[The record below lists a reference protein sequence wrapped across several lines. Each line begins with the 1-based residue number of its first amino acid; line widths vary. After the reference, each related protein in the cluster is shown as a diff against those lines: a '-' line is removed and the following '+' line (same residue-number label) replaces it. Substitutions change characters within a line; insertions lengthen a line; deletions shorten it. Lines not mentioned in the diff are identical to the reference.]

1 MSSTYYIGPFGR
13 MLPVGDGLVEQETD
27 RPAANLSVT
36 TSHPFQL
43 PPPRTSAPL
52 QFGSDPFLRPRNR
65 GETIDEREESPGY
78 QRNSGY
84 QQASEQLPSVS
95 QLLTPTAQSSRSP
108 SPYNPRSFGIYLPL
122 NDPVESHERLRYNE
136 PNTHPLEPR
145 SSIYESTRAPLDAMA
160 ASQAQNLPP
169 ISHLSSPAFNRSTP
183 AYFNHNSNTSI
194 PSYPAFQ
201 RYNDESGERSPGAM
215 PFSAAGDSD
224 VTGKSPK
231 SQVRLH
237 VVDERYIDGEGLCY
251 IYADG
256 SHCPK
261 TIDGIPV
268 NANWGITK
276 AGKPRK
282 RLAQACL
289 TCREKKIKCHPNLPK
304 CDQCQKSGR
313 DCRFESAP
321 RGHRAA
327 SRASQFAR
335 KYDMRETYA
344 SENPNN
350 AGTSSSIY
358 TIARDSDSFTSLP
371 GTNSQSPM
379 SDDSMLTPS
388 ALDSN
393 HENVSN
399 SDQYHAVRPQPI
411 SGTHWN
417 QPGPLIGSAGS
428 NSTNYAE
435 MLTEIKDLDSHDS
448 LAAEWR
454 ADPYAIDFESAIH
467 FIESY
472 LTYVNDRLYY
482 IFPRRRFLLWLKSCH
497 TKSLDDNM
505 LLYSMMAL
513 GAIFSDRPDR
523 AAAMKRYSR
532 IARYAIEHSHH
543 TLTLQLA
550 QTRIILSLW
559 YYAVGALM
567 KSWDAAGAAVRTVCG
582 LRYNVEMGGVIVEQ
596 THPCEY
602 GLHPQALIECRRRTF
617 WTAFLM
623 DRLSCL
629 YAPSTTFISS
639 QTAFLRLPCREEIY
653 EDQEYT
659 TVPFFQSFLN
669 QVPSQDSE
677 LSGLSAMALLIDV
690 TSIWG
695 DVSDHVLRVSLIP
708 AESYNQLFEEFY
720 GNMVR
725 RSDQWLSR
733 LSEHLTFTAVNLER
747 SIQGRKIDS
756 FISIHLLYHA
766 ALLKLNR
773 YASAQLLRPGKAK
786 QYVHTARNHAA
797 EILRA
802 ALALVRY
809 VSDYNISPL
818 TTEPSPRGN
827 LLNPFL
833 AYVILSAVDVL
844 SAGGAIIDL
853 PQCINL
859 IRAGLDVVREL
870 SYYWASTKMLVS
882 LIEGRLDAM
891 MMAQQQITSGCDKV
905 AFLCDGPSLDSQV
918 QSGVQ
923 RQDSS
928 ANEDLL
934 YGGLP
939 REQLFYAFGLGNMS
953 ASMGNVL
960 WIRSRGRRGDRNGMG
975 DEITHTVRDDR
986 T

>member
-13 MLPVGDGLVEQETD
+13 MLPVTDGPAAQEAN
-27 RPAANLSVT
+27 RPAANLAVS
-36 TSHPFQL
+36 TSHPYQL

-52 QFGSDPFLRPRNR
+52 QFGTDPFLRPRNR
-65 GETIDEREESPGY
+65 GEAIDEREESPGY
-78 QRNSGY
+78 SRSPGY
-84 QQASEQLPSVS
+84 QQANEQLPSVS
-95 QLLTPTAQSSRSP
+95 QLLTPSIQSSRSP
-108 SPYNPRSFGIYLPL
+108 SPYNPRSFGIYLPS
-122 NDPVESHERLRYNE
+122 NESGDMHERLRYNE
-136 PNTHPLEPR
+136 SSTHPLDPR
-145 SSIYESTRAPLDAMA
+145 PNIYENARVQLDAMT

-169 ISHLSSPAFNRSTP
+169 ISHLSSPTLSRGAP
-183 AYFNHNSNTSI
+183 AYISHSSNT
-194 PSYPAFQ
+194 PHQSYSSAFQ
-201 RYNDESGERSPGAM
+201 RYHVESSERTQFAM
-215 PFSAAGDSD
+215 PLSATGDSEHFD
-224 VTGKSPK
+224 AIGKSTK

-237 VVDERYIDGEGLCY
+237 VVDERYIEGEGLCY

-261 TIDGIPV
+261 AIDGIPV

-289 TCREKKIKCHPNLPK
+289 TCREKKIKCHPNMPK

-313 DCRFESAP
+313 ECRFESAP

-327 SRASQFAR
+327 PRVSQFPR
-335 KYDMRETYA
+335 KYDMRENYIPG
-344 SENPNN
+344 NPNN
-350 AGTSSSIY
+350 AGTSSSVY
-358 TIARDSDSFTSLP
+358 SVARASESLTSLR
-371 GTNSQSPM
+371 GTNSQSPL

-393 HENVSN
+393 YENVLHP
-399 SDQYHAVRPQPI
+399 DPHHAVRLQH
-411 SGTHWN
+411 GTWRPTN
-417 QPGPLIGSAGS
+417 QPGHSIGSAGLI
-428 NSTNYAE
+428 STNYAE
-435 MLTEIKDLDSHDS
+435 MLTEIQDLDSHDL
-448 LAAEWR
+448 LAADWR
-454 ADPYAIDFESAIH
+454 ADPYMIDFESTIH

-482 IFPRRRFLLWLKSCH
+482 MFPRKRFLLWLKSCH
-497 TKSLDDNM
+497 TKSVDDHM
-505 LLYSMMAL
+505 LLYSMMTM

-523 AAAMKRYSR
+523 MTAMKRYSR
-532 IARYAIEHSHH
+532 IARYAIERSQN

-559 YYAVGALM
+559 YYAVGALV

-596 THPCEY
+596 SQPCEY

-617 WTAFLM
+617 WTVFLM

-639 QTAFLRLPCREEIY
+639 QTAFLRLPCREDIY
-653 EDQEYT
+653 EAQEYT

-669 QVPSQDSE
+669 QVPSQDSD

-695 DVSDHVLRVSLIP
+695 DVSDHVLRLSLIS
-708 AESYNQLFEEFY
+708 AESYNQVFEEFY
-720 GNMVR
+720 GSMVR

-733 LSEHLTFTAVNLER
+733 LPDHLAFTVVNLER
-747 SIQGRKIDS
+747 SIQCRKIDS

-773 YASAQLLRPGKAK
+773 HARSQLLRPGKAK
-786 QYVHTARNHAA
+786 QYVHAARNHAA
-797 EILRA
+797 EILRT

-809 VSDYNISPL
+809 VSDYNVSPL
-818 TTEPSPRGN
+818 TTEPSPKEN
-827 LLNPFL
+827 LLSPSI

-859 IRAGLDVVREL
+859 ISAGLDVVREL
-870 SYYWASTKMLVS
+870 GYYWAGTKTLAST
-882 LIEGRLDAM
+882 IEARLDAM
-891 MMAQQQITSGCDKV
+891 MAAQQQMASGCDKV
-905 AFLCDGPSLDSQV
+905 AFLFDGSSLDSQV
-918 QSGVQ
+918 QNDVQ
-923 RQDSS
+923 RHDMST
-928 ANEDLL
+928 NEDLL

-939 REQLFYAFGLGNMS
+939 REQLFDAFGLVNVPYS
-953 ASMGNVL
+953 LNDVL
-960 WIRSRGRRGDRNGMG
+960 WIRSR
-975 DEITHTVRDDR
+975 
-986 T
+986 